1 MRNMKW
7 DVVRVVVLI
16 SGVFYALVG
25 LALLFL
31 PQWFFDTIGTFPP
44 FNRHYEGDLGSF
56 LLPLGVALIV
66 AARDPLRHR
75 LLIACAAAG
84 SLLHAGNHIYDDLA
98 AGSALPDGG
107 PTGGWAWAQ
116 AIGLVGFGL
125 LLALVYFR
133 SARGKLEE
141 S

>member
-7 DVVRVVVLI
+7 DVVRVVVLVG
-16 SGVFYALVG
+16 GVFYTLTG
-25 LALLFL
+25 LALLL
-31 PQWFFDTIGTFPP
+31 APQWFFDNIGTFPP

-56 LLPLGVALIV
+56 LLALGLALIV

-84 SLLHAGNHIYDDLA
+84 SLLHAANHIYDDLV
-98 AGSALPDGG
+98 AGSALPDG
-107 PTGGWAWAQ
+107 WWAQ

-133 SARGKLEE
+133 AARMKLEE
-141 S
+141 DSA